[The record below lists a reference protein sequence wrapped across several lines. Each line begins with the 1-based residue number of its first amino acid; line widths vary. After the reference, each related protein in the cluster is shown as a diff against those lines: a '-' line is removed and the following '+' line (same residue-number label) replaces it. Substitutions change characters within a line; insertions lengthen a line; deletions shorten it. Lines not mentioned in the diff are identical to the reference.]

1 MLCVI
6 YRSQKWLESIN
17 SHNRRRVI
25 IAEDLQMG
33 LEDTA
38 NRNVGAAR
46 ADTAEGGGSFWK
58 SLQGILTAA
67 AGLVAAITGLL
78 IGLSQAGIIGQK
90 DKLTVVVDNAGPK
103 FDEKVVVPPK
113 TAPPSKPVSLLGTE
127 REYKVGKMSDGFAWV
142 RSEPTVASQGLEQL
156 PSGTHVMCTSR
167 AVVDTVS
174 TINRTW
180 RYCSAHKGYI
190 SARLLLLVDG

>member
-1 MLCVI
+1 
-6 YRSQKWLESIN
+6 
-17 SHNRRRVI
+17 
-25 IAEDLQMG
+25 MG

-38 NRNVGAAR
+38 GRN
-46 ADTAEGGGSFWK
+46 AEAHKANAVDGGSFWK

-78 IGLSQAGIIGQK
+78 IGLSQAGLIGQK
-90 DKLTVVVDNAGPK
+90 DKPTVVIDQPGPK
-103 FDEKVVVPPK
+103 LDEKAITPPK
-113 TAPPSKPVSLLGTE
+113 AGSSSKSVLLLGAE
-127 REYKVGKMSDGFAWV
+127 LEYKVGRMSDGFAWV
-142 RSEPTVASQGLEQL
+142 RSEPTVASEGLVQL

-167 AVVDTVS
+167 AVVDMVS

-180 RYCSAHKGYI
+180 RYCSEHKGYV

>member
-1 MLCVI
+1 
-6 YRSQKWLESIN
+6 
-17 SHNRRRVI
+17 
-25 IAEDLQMG
+25 MG

-38 NRNVGAAR
+38 NRNVGAAG
-46 ADTAEGGGSFWK
+46 ANTTDGGSFWK

-78 IGLSQAGIIGQK
+78 IGLSQAGIIGHK
-90 DKLTVVVDNAGPK
+90 DKPSPPPFEIDRAPPKIEEKGVTPPK
-103 FDEKVVVPPK
+103 FAPPPK
-113 TAPPSKPVSLLGTE
+113 PTSLLGAE

-142 RSEPTVASQGLEQL
+142 RSEPTVVSKGLVQL

-167 AVVDTVS
+167 AVADNVS

-180 RYCSAHKGYI
+180 RYCSEHEGYV
-190 SARLLLLVDG
+190 SARLLLLVTG

>member
-6 YRSQKWLESIN
+6 YCSQNWLEGIN

-33 LEDTA
+33 LDDAA
-38 NRNVGAAR
+38 NRNIGVAKAGT
-46 ADTAEGGGSFWK
+46 ADGGSFWK

-90 DKLTVVVDNAGPK
+90 DKPPVVANQLETKPS
-103 FDEKVVVPPK
+103 EKVV
-113 TAPPSKPVSLLGTE
+113 APPRTTPSSKPVSLLGAE

-142 RSEPTVASQGLEQL
+142 RREPTVASEGLEQL

-180 RYCSAHKGYI
+180 RYCSAHKGYV
-190 SARLLLLVDG
+190 SARLLLLIDG

>member
-1 MLCVI
+1 
-6 YRSQKWLESIN
+6 
-17 SHNRRRVI
+17 
-25 IAEDLQMG
+25 MG
-33 LEDTA
+33 MDDTA
-38 NRNVGAAR
+38 NRNAAAPK
-46 ADTAEGGGSFWK
+46 ADVSEGSGSFWK
-58 SLQGILTAA
+58 SLQGILTAT

-78 IGLSQAGIIGQK
+78 IGLSQAGVI
-90 DKLTVVVDNAGPK
+90 GPK
-103 FDEKVVVPPK
+103 DRPPTVIDQPGPKIEETAAVPPK
-113 TAPPSKPVSLLGTE
+113 STPSSTPVSLLGAE

-142 RSEPTVASQGLEQL
+142 RSEPTVASKGLEQL

-180 RYCSAHKGYI
+180 RYCSAHKGYV

>member
-1 MLCVI
+1 
-6 YRSQKWLESIN
+6 
-17 SHNRRRVI
+17 
-25 IAEDLQMG
+25 MG
-33 LEDTA
+33 LEDAA
-38 NRNVGAAR
+38 NRGVGTPNG
-46 ADTAEGGGSFWK
+46 DTREDGGSFWK
-58 SLQGILTAA
+58 SLQGVLTAA

-78 IGLSQAGIIGQK
+78 IGLSQAGIIGRNDQPSPP
-90 DKLTVVVDNAGPK
+90 VVIDRPVVKPE
-103 FDEKVVVPPK
+103 EKVL
-113 TAPPSKPVSLLGTE
+113 APQRPEAARQPMSLLGTE

-142 RSEPTVASQGLEQL
+142 RSEPTVASKGLEQL

>member
-1 MLCVI
+1 
-6 YRSQKWLESIN
+6 
-17 SHNRRRVI
+17 
-25 IAEDLQMG
+25 MG
-33 LEDTA
+33 LEDAA
-38 NRNVGAAR
+38 NSNVGAAK
-46 ADTAEGGGSFWK
+46 ANAAEGGGSFWK

-90 DKLTVVVDNAGPK
+90 DKPPVEMGQSRPK
-103 FDEKVVVPPK
+103 LDEKVVVPPK
-113 TAPPSKPVSLLGTE
+113 TMPPSKPVSLLGAE

-142 RSEPTVASQGLEQL
+142 RSEPTVASEGLEQL